1 MERLNQKAYRMKL
14 RLSQRWVK
22 YIPVVL
28 IALAI
33 GLSPSFSIG
42 EISTGRDLEIRLE
55 DLLIVVLGIV
65 WIAGLLRLRKTR
77 LERPPLLIPIL
88 VWLGIGFFSLLT
100 NWLFQNLIFQ
110 RSFFFFLKEVEF
122 FAFYFYVFYHI
133 KNIDVVRILIKTWI
147 LIGVIH
153 ASWILFQVITG
164 LRITYYYGSTLFIEP
179 EGTFPGG
186 GFLLILFAF
195 LLQFLLYYY
204 VRMNLSVW
212 QKIAIAAAVVMPT
225 VGIFSS
231 GSRTAFFGFLFALV
245 ITFFLYLAKQSNF
258 RKAVLQSV
266 WVLLIIGIAFGFLV
280 MTSPTVERRLLQL
293 EGITKEFN
301 PQNPNVRGD
310 TWKTQLTGAFE
321 RPLFLLFGFGKSIIF
336 TFGESHNQY
345 VRNFIETGIVGSLI
359 FLMLIFVVISKAWKE
374 FLKGTDPL
382 ILALSAGVLV
392 ITSTMLFM
400 SIVVDAF
407 IVVKIAELYW
417 FFIAL
422 SMTTFYLTK
431 KKINSY
437 HE

>member
-1 MERLNQKAYRMKL
+1 MKL

-153 ASWILFQVITG
+153 ASWILFEVITG
-164 LRITYYYGSTLFIEP
+164 LRITYYYGPTLFIEP

-195 LLQFLLYYY
+195 LLQFLL
-204 VRMNLSVW
+204 S
-212 QKIAIAAAVVMPT
+212 
-225 VGIFSS
+225 
-231 GSRTAFFGFLFALV
+231 
-245 ITFFLYLAKQSNF
+245 
-258 RKAVLQSV
+258 
-266 WVLLIIGIAFGFLV
+266 
-280 MTSPTVERRLLQL
+280 
-293 EGITKEFN
+293 
-301 PQNPNVRGD
+301 
-310 TWKTQLTGAFE
+310 
-321 RPLFLLFGFGKSIIF
+321 FLLLL
-336 TFGESHNQY
+336 N
-345 VRNFIETGIVGSLI
+345 
-359 FLMLIFVVISKAWKE
+359 
-374 FLKGTDPL
+374 
-382 ILALSAGVLV
+382 
-392 ITSTMLFM
+392 
-400 SIVVDAF
+400 
-407 IVVKIAELYW
+407 
-417 FFIAL
+417 
-422 SMTTFYLTK
+422 
-431 KKINSY
+431 
-437 HE
+437 